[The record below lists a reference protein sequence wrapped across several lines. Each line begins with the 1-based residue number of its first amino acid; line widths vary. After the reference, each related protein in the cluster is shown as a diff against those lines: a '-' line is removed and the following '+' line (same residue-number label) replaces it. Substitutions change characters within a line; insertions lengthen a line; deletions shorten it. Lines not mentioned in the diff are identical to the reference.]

1 MKNLKKAK
9 SKDILA
15 KSKNKI
21 ITTQRGITLI
31 ALVITIIILLIL
43 AAVTIAALSGDNG
56 ILKNAGK
63 AKEETEKAQVIEQAQ
78 IDILGKQADNTSS
91 ELEKSEIKEVL
102 DVYFKEVPDDFTS
115 DTVLTTKEEYGN
127 YEIPVSEIYGGEIKE
142 PTLKAEDMSEEQRKE
157 LIGKYVTNYES
168 ASNDAIVTEEGIPGK
183 WMIFNID
190 DENIYLIASDYIT
203 EVPAGKSGTNKPSIG
218 SGSYPRGVSFSNIL
232 NDYAGGSADVTE
244 IGKELNYDYFL
255 NPEKPYTSTN
265 NNMKAV
271 AYMLDTNAWS
281 GFREEGVAEY
291 AIGGP
296 TIELLFEAYN
306 KAYPDTNYPN
316 GKYQARA
323 KSATG
328 YKISTDGGEEEGN
341 TWSDSTSRADYL
353 NGSDPT
359 FVINSYNNAYGM
371 WLASPSAL
379 YTNCVMDVSYYGD
392 VNGTTYGGTNIGF
405 RPLVCLES
413 RIELKKTG
421 ENIYEIIK

>member
-1 MKNLKKAK
+1 MRRLLRKKREK
-9 SKDILA
+9 
-15 KSKNKI
+15 
-21 ITTQRGITLI
+21 GITLI

-43 AAVTIAALSGDNG
+43 AAVTISALSGDNG
-56 ILKNAGK
+56 ILRNAGK

-78 IDILGKQADNTSS
+78 IDILGKQADNSS
-91 ELEKSEIKEVL
+91 GELERNDIKEVL
-102 DVYFKEVPDDFTS
+102 DKYFKEVPDDFTS
-115 DTVLTTKEEYGN
+115 DTVLETNEEYGKH
-127 YEIPVSEIYGGEIKE
+127 EIAVSEIYDGEIKGS
-142 PTLKAEDMSEEQRKE
+142 TLKAEDMSEEQKKE
-157 LIGKYVTNYES
+157 LIGKYVTNYAP
-168 ASNDAIVTEEGIPGK
+168 ASNTAIETTAPGK

-218 SGSYPRGVSFSNIL
+218 SSSRYPRGVSFTNIL
-232 NDYAGGSADVTE
+232 NDYTDENNDGQIDISE

-255 NPEKPYTSTN
+255 NPDKAYASTN
-265 NNMKAV
+265 NSMKSV

-306 KAYPDTNYPN
+306 KVHPDDDYPS
-316 GKYQARA
+316 GKYKARA

-328 YKISTDGGEEEGN
+328 YEISTDGGEEGGN
-341 TWSDSTSRADYL
+341 TWSHSITSRTDYL
-353 NGSDPT
+353 DDSDTT
-359 FVINSYNNAYGM
+359 FVINSASNAVAM
-371 WLASPSAL
+371 WIASPSA
-379 YTNCVMDVSYYGD
+379 NPINRVMAVGYGGD
-392 VNGTTYGGTNIGF
+392 VGNGNYDYTSDGF

-413 RIELKKTG
+413 SIKLKNVG

>member
-1 MKNLKKAK
+1 MKENLRKG
-9 SKDILA
+9 
-15 KSKNKI
+15 N
-21 ITTQRGITLI
+21 RGITLI

-43 AAVTIAALSGDNG
+43 AAVTIGALSGDNG
-56 ILKNAGK
+56 ILKNAGE
-63 AKEETEKAQVIEQAQ
+63 AKQETEKAQIIEQAKLN
-78 IDILGKQADNTSS
+78 ILEKQTDNQSA

-102 DVYFKEVPDDFTS
+102 DIYFKEVPDDFTS

-127 YEIPVSEIYGGEIKE
+127 YEIPVSEIYSGEIKE
-142 PTLKAEDMSEEQRKE
+142 KGLTVGDMTEEQKKE
-157 LIGKYVTNYES
+157 LIGKYVTNYEP
-168 ASNDAIVTEEGIPGK
+168 ASNNAIVTEEGIPGK

-218 SGSYPRGVSFSNIL
+218 LGSYPRGVSFSNIL

-255 NPEKPYTSTN
+255 NPEKAYTSTSS
-265 NNMKAV
+265 NMKAV

-306 KAYPDTNYPN
+306 KAHPDDEYPN
-316 GKYQARA
+316 GKYKARA

-328 YKISTDGGEEEGN
+328 YEISTDGGEEGGN
-341 TWSDSTSRADYL
+341 TWSNNITSSADYL
-353 NGSDPT
+353 NDSDPT
-359 FVINSYNNAYGM
+359 FVINSTANAYGM
-371 WLASPSAL
+371 WLASPSATYTDYVMRVFYNGNVL
-379 YTNCVMDVSYYGD
+379 YYTYSSTYY
-392 VNGTTYGGTNIGF
+392 GF

>member
-1 MKNLKKAK
+1 MKENLRKG
-9 SKDILA
+9 
-15 KSKNKI
+15 N
-21 ITTQRGITLI
+21 RGITLI

-43 AAVTIAALSGDNG
+43 AAVTIGALSGDNG
-56 ILKNAGK
+56 ILKNAAD
-63 AKEETEKAQVIEQAQ
+63 AKQETEKAQIIEQAK
-78 IDILGKQADNTSS
+78 IDILGKQADNTSA
-91 ELEKSEIKEVL
+91 ELEKNEIKEVL
-102 DVYFKEVPDDFTS
+102 DIYFKEVPEDFTS

-127 YEIPVSEIYGGEIKE
+127 YEITVSEIYGGKIEE
-142 PTLKAEDMSEEQRKE
+142 AGLTVGDMTEEQKKE
-157 LIGKYVTNYES
+157 LIGKYVTNYEP
-168 ASNDAIVTEEGIPGK
+168 ASNNAIVTEEGIPGK

-218 SGSYPRGVSFSNIL
+218 LGSYPRGVSFSNIL

-255 NPEKPYTSTN
+255 NPEKAYTSTN
-265 NNMKAV
+265 DNMKAV

-281 GFREEGVAEY
+281 SFRKEGVAEY

-306 KAYPDTNYPN
+306 KAHPDTNYTN

-328 YKISTDGGEEEGN
+328 YEISADGGEEGGN
-341 TWSDSTSRADYL
+341 TWINSTTNNGANYL
-353 NGSDPT
+353 NNDDPT
-359 FVINSYNNAYGM
+359 FVIDSRDNALGM
-371 WLASPSAL
+371 WIASPSASYARHVMQVA
-379 YTNCVMDVSYYGD
+379 YTGNVSYTSYDSYGS
-392 VNGTTYGGTNIGF
+392 NGGF

>member
-1 MKNLKKAK
+1 MKEKLKKGK
-9 SKDILA
+9 S
-15 KSKNKI
+15 
-21 ITTQRGITLI
+21 GITLI
-31 ALVITIIILLIL
+31 ALVITVIILLIL
-43 AAVTIAALSGDNG
+43 AAVTIGALSGDNG
-56 ILKNAGK
+56 ILRNAAE
-63 AKEETEKAQVIEQAQ
+63 AKQETEKAQIIEQAK
-78 IDILGKQADNTSS
+78 IDILGKQTDNTSS

-102 DVYFKEVPDDFTS
+102 DIYFKEVPEDFTS
-115 DTVLTTKEEYGN
+115 DTVLETKEEYGN
-127 YEIPVSEIYGGEIKE
+127 YEIAVSEIYSGEIKE
-142 PTLKAEDMSEEQRKE
+142 KGLTVGDMTEEQKKE
-157 LIGKYVTNYES
+157 LIGKYVTNYDC
-168 ASNDAIVTEEGIPGK
+168 ASNNAIVTEEGIPGK

-218 SGSYPRGVSFSNIL
+218 SSSGSPRGVSFSNIL

-244 IGKELNYDYFL
+244 ISKELNYDYFL
-255 NPEKPYTSTN
+255 NPEKAYTSTN
-265 NNMKAV
+265 NNMKSV

-306 KAYPDTNYPN
+306 KAYPDDEYPN

-328 YKISTDGGEEEGN
+328 YEISTDGGEEGGN
-341 TWSDSTSRADYL
+341 TWSNYITSSADYL
-353 NGSDPT
+353 NDSDPT
-359 FVINSYNNAYGM
+359 FVINSRDNAYGM
-371 WLASPSAL
+371 WLASPSANST
-379 YTNCVMDVSYYGD
+379 YHVVRVYYSGNVGSSYYS
-392 VNGTTYGGTNIGF
+392 TTYGGF

>member
-1 MKNLKKAK
+1 MEEKLKKGK
-9 SKDILA
+9 S
-15 KSKNKI
+15 
-21 ITTQRGITLI
+21 GITLI
-31 ALVITIIILLIL
+31 ALVITVIILLIL
-43 AAVTIAALSGDNG
+43 AAVTIGALSGDNG
-56 ILKNAGK
+56 ILKNAGE
-63 AKEETEKAQVIEQAQ
+63 AKQETEKAQIIEQAK
-78 IDILGKQADNTSS
+78 IDILGKQTDNTSA

-102 DVYFKEVPDDFTS
+102 DIYFKEVPEDFTS

-127 YEIPVSEIYGGEIKE
+127 YEIAVSEIYGGEIKE
-142 PTLKAEDMSEEQRKE
+142 PTLTVGDMTEEQKKE
-157 LIGKYVTNYES
+157 LIGKYVTNYEP

-218 SGSYPRGVSFSNIL
+218 SGSSYPRGVSFSNIL

-255 NPEKPYTSTN
+255 NPEKAYTSTN

-271 AYMLDTNAWS
+271 AYMLDTNAWR

-316 GKYQARA
+316 GKYKARA
-323 KSATG
+323 ESKEG
-328 YKISTDGGEEEGN
+328 YKISTDGGEEGGN
-341 TWSDSTSRADYL
+341 TWSNFITSSADYL
-353 NGSDPT
+353 NDSDPT
-359 FVINSYNNAYGM
+359 FVINSTDNAYGM
-371 WLASPSAL
+371 WIASPSAN
-379 YTNCVMDVSYYGD
+379 YTSHVVYVD
-392 VNGTTYGGTNIGF
+392 YGGYVGSDDCGYADYGF

>member
-1 MKNLKKAK
+1 MKENLRKG
-9 SKDILA
+9 
-15 KSKNKI
+15 N
-21 ITTQRGITLI
+21 RGITLI

-43 AAVTIAALSGDNG
+43 AAVTIGALSGDNG
-56 ILKNAGK
+56 ILKNAAD
-63 AKEETEKAQVIEQAQ
+63 AKQETEKAQIIEQAK
-78 IDILGKQADNTSS
+78 IDILGKQADNTSA

-102 DVYFKEVPDDFTS
+102 DIYFKEVPEDFTS

-127 YEIPVSEIYGGEIKE
+127 YEIAVSEIYGGEIKE
-142 PTLKAEDMSEEQRKE
+142 PTLTVGDMTEEQKKE
-157 LIGKYVTNYES
+157 LIGKYVTNYEP

-190 DENIYLIASDYIT
+190 DENIYLIASDYINT
-203 EVPAGKSGTNKPSIG
+203 DYCPTKNGATVTKSS
-218 SGSYPRGVSFSNIL
+218 SSPRGASFSGVYNQ
-232 NDYAGGSADVTE
+232 YAGSSDVTQV
-244 IGKELNYDYFL
+244 GKELNYDYFL
-255 NPEKPYTSTN
+255 NPEKAYTSTSS
-265 NNMKAV
+265 NMKAV

-306 KAYPDTNYPN
+306 KAHPDDEYPN
-316 GKYQARA
+316 GKYKARA

-328 YKISTDGGEEEGN
+328 YEISTDGGEEGGN
-341 TWSDSTSRADYL
+341 TWSNYITSSADYL
-353 NGSDPT
+353 NDSDPT
-359 FVINSYNNAYGM
+359 FVINSTANAYGM
-371 WLASPSAL
+371 WLASPSASTASNVMRVYSSGNVAY
-379 YTNCVMDVSYYGD
+379 YTYDN
-392 VNGTTYGGTNIGF
+392 TYNGF

>member
-1 MKNLKKAK
+1 MEEKLKKGK
-9 SKDILA
+9 S
-15 KSKNKI
+15 
-21 ITTQRGITLI
+21 GITLI
-31 ALVITIIILLIL
+31 ALVITVIILLIL
-43 AAVTIAALSGDNG
+43 AAVTIGALSGDNG
-56 ILKNAGK
+56 ILKNAGE
-63 AKEETEKAQVIEQAQ
+63 AKQETEKAQIIEQAK
-78 IDILGKQADNTSS
+78 IDILGKQADNTSA

-102 DVYFKEVPDDFTS
+102 DIYFKEVPEDFTS

-127 YEIPVSEIYGGEIKE
+127 YEIAVSEIYGGEIKE
-142 PTLKAEDMSEEQRKE
+142 PTLTVGDMTEEQKKE
-157 LIGKYVTNYES
+157 LIGKYVTNYEP
-168 ASNDAIVTEEGIPGK
+168 ASNNAIVTEEGIPGK

-232 NDYAGGSADVTE
+232 NDYAGSSDVTE

-255 NPEKPYTSTN
+255 NPEKAYTSTN
-265 NNMKAV
+265 SNMKAV

-316 GKYQARA
+316 GKYKARA

-328 YKISTDGGEEEGN
+328 YEISTDGGEEGGN
-341 TWSDSTSRADYL
+341 TWSDYMTSSADDL
-353 NGSDPT
+353 NDSDPT
-359 FVINSYNNAYGM
+359 FVINSKDNAYGM
-371 WLASPSAL
+371 WLASPSAPASRL
-379 YTNCVMDVSYYGD
+379 LGVGSNGNVDRDAYYGD
-392 VNGTTYGGTNIGF
+392 LLGF
-405 RPLVCLES
+405 RPLVCLQS
-413 RIELKKTG
+413 DVQLQKNADGSYT
-421 ENIYEIIK
+421 IK

>member
-1 MKNLKKAK
+1 MEEKLKKGK
-9 SKDILA
+9 S
-15 KSKNKI
+15 
-21 ITTQRGITLI
+21 GITLI

-56 ILKNAGK
+56 IQKNAGK
-63 AKEETEKAQVIEQAQ
+63 AKQETEKAQIIEQAK
-78 IDILGKQADNTSS
+78 IDILGKQADNSS
-91 ELEKSEIKEVL
+91 GELERNDIKEVL
-102 DVYFKEVPDDFTS
+102 DKYFKEVPEDFTS
-115 DTVLTTKEEYGN
+115 DTVLETKEEYGN
-127 YEIPVSEIYGGEIKE
+127 YEIPVSEIYDGEIKE
-142 PTLKAEDMSEEQRKE
+142 ATLTVGEMTEEQKKE
-157 LIGKYVTNYES
+157 LIGKYVTNYEP
-168 ASNDAIVTEEGIPGK
+168 ASNNAIVTEEGIPGK

-218 SGSYPRGVSFSNIL
+218 SDSYPRGVDFTNVL

-244 IGKELNYDYFL
+244 IGKELNYDYFR
-255 NPEKPYTSTN
+255 NHDEYTSTD

-281 GFREEGVAEY
+281 GFKEEEVAEY

-296 TIELLFEAYN
+296 TIELFFEAYN
-306 KAYPDTNYPN
+306 KAHPDDDYPN
-316 GKYQARA
+316 GKYKARA

-328 YKISTDGGEEEGN
+328 YEISTDGGEEGGN
-341 TWSDSTSRADYL
+341 TWSNAITSRADYL
-353 NGSDPT
+353 DDSDPT
-359 FVINSYNNAYGM
+359 FVINSEDNAYGM
-371 WLASPSAL
+371 WLASPFA
-379 YTNCVMDVSYYGD
+379 YDTNTVAVESY
-392 VNGTTYGGTNIGF
+392 NGYVGSNYYSTTHSGF

>member
-1 MKNLKKAK
+1 MEEKLKKGK
-9 SKDILA
+9 S
-15 KSKNKI
+15 
-21 ITTQRGITLI
+21 GITLI
-31 ALVITIIILLIL
+31 ALVITVIILLIL
-43 AAVTIAALSGDNG
+43 AAVTIGALSGDNG
-56 ILKNAGK
+56 ILKNAGE
-63 AKEETEKAQVIEQAQ
+63 AKQETEKAQIIEQAK
-78 IDILGKQADNTSS
+78 IDILGKQTDNTSA

-102 DVYFKEVPDDFTS
+102 DIYFKEVPEDFTS

-127 YEIPVSEIYGGEIKE
+127 YEIAVSEIYGGEIKE
-142 PTLKAEDMSEEQRKE
+142 PTLTVGDMTEEQKKE
-157 LIGKYVTNYES
+157 LIGKYVTNYDC
-168 ASNDAIVTEEGIPGK
+168 ANNDAIVTEEEIPGK

-232 NDYAGGSADVTE
+232 NDYVGGSADVTQV
-244 IGKELNYDYFL
+244 GKELNYDYFL
-255 NPEKPYTSTN
+255 NPEKAYTSTSS
-265 NNMKAV
+265 NMKAV

-306 KAYPDTNYPN
+306 KAHPDDEYPN

-328 YKISTDGGEEEGN
+328 YEISTDGGEEGGN
-341 TWSDSTSRADYL
+341 TWSNAITSSADYL
-353 NGSDPT
+353 DDSDPT
-359 FVINSYNNAYGM
+359 FVINSEDNASAM
-371 WLASPSAL
+371 WLASPSAA
-379 YTNCVMDVSYYGD
+379 YTDYVMRVNYSGNVYYSD
-392 VNGTTYGGTNIGF
+392 YGYANYGF